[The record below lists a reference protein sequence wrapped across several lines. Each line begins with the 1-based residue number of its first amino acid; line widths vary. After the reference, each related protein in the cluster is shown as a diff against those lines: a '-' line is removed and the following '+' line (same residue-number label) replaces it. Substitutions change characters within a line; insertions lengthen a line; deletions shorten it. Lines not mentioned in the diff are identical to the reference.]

1 MHSAHAYG
9 HTEARGGVGVLGAG
23 DTGSLPDAQ
32 LICIDF
38 ELGELPSAWLRRKY
52 S

>member
-1 MHSAHAYG
+1 MHSAHACG
-9 HTEARGGVGVLGAG
+9 HMEVRDGVGFPGAG
-23 DTGSLPDAQ
+23 NTGSLPDAQ

-38 ELGELPSAWLRRKY
+38 EFGELQSAWLRKKY